1 MMPSRHSLFL
11 LMFALA
17 PLAAEQTDTVHTAA
31 TDLTSFSL
39 LPLWIYPEGLTVP
52 ATPPDTL
59 FLTVQQVP
67 MAPRSRWVWSQRW
80 LGLGMA
86 LFFSAVS
93 YHYQREADATYQA
106 YRTTGDIGE
115 LGALFRETQRLD
127 RLAAWGYLG
136 AEVGLALVT
145 FSFIFGP

>member
-1 MMPSRHSLFL
+1 MMPSRHSLL
-11 LMFALA
+11 LMMFALA
-17 PLAAEQTDTVHTAA
+17 PLAAEQTDTVRTAA
-31 TDLTSFSL
+31 TDPISFTL
-39 LPLWIYPEGLTVP
+39 LPLWTFPEGLTVP
-52 ATPPDTL
+52 AAPPDTL
-59 FLTVQQVP
+59 FLTPQDHK
-67 MAPRSRWVWSQRW
+67 APRSRWVRGQRW

-86 LFFSAVS
+86 LSFSAVS
-93 YHYQREADATYQA
+93 YHYQREAETAYQD

-115 LGALFRETQRLD
+115 LDALFRETQRLD

>member
-1 MMPSRHSLFL
+1 MMPARHSLLL

-17 PLAAEQTDTVHTAA
+17 PLTAEQTDTVHIA
-31 TDLTSFSL
+31 TTDTTSFSM
-39 LPLWIYPEGLTVP
+39 LPLWTSPAGLTVP
-52 ATPPDTL
+52 AAPPDTL
-59 FLTVQQVP
+59 FLTMQVP
-67 MAPRSRWVWSQRW
+67 TVPRSRWVRSQRW

-106 YRTTGDIGE
+106 YRTTGNIGE
-115 LGALFRETQRLD
+115 LNALFGETQRLD
-127 RLAAWGYLG
+127 RRAAWGYLG
-136 AEVGLALVT
+136 AEIGLALFT